1 MSVFFF
7 VTALLLIG
15 CATYTDQTAAVRNKL
30 VHGQSQEALE
40 TLEKSPIAT
49 RKRDEVLFRMERG
62 MLHYLGGDYE
72 KAVKDW
78 EKSFYRSEELYT
90 LSISKTAASLAVSE
104 DLTDYEGEEHER
116 VLIPIFSSLSFFAM
130 GNLGAALVEIRRA
143 YNLISKLK
151 LDTDNKSP
159 RIDGFPFF
167 VSGLLYESNA
177 NWDAAIIE
185 YRKAL
190 KFYRTDQWPRHN
202 VDRLVA
208 DSLWRV
214 AEFRGRSEITREL
227 EDSGFQKPKDTLRE
241 RMSQGEVILVFE
253 SGQSPIKVARDY
265 PIDHSTGIVN
275 ISFPAYQAITR
286 SNPSVRISCD
296 GKECERTSKA
306 SDVAVLA
313 ERALEHRRLKDIA
326 KMTARLIVKQG
337 SKEAARKHFGE
348 LGGIAVMLA
357 NAATERADTRSWT
370 LLPENIQIAR
380 VVVPPDQT
388 IKLSVDAQNIIE
400 GGAWSV
406 KVPVGKKKL
415 LRVRSMY

>member
-1 MSVFFF
+1 MRAFFC
-7 VTALLLIG
+7 VTALLTNG

-40 TLEKSPIAT
+40 SLEKSPIAT

-62 MLHYLGGDYE
+62 MLHYLGGNYH

-78 EKSFYRSEELYT
+78 ERSFYRSEELYT

-104 DLTDYEGEEHER
+104 DLTDYEGEEHEL
-116 VLIPIFSSLSFFAM
+116 VMIPIFSSLSFFAM

-143 YNLISKLK
+143 YNLITKLK
-151 LDTDNKSP
+151 LDTDNKNP

-167 VSGLLYESNA
+167 ISGLLYEANA
-177 NWDAAIIE
+177 NLDAAIIE

-190 KFYRTDQWPRHN
+190 KFYKTEQWPSHG

-208 DSLWRV
+208 DSLWRI
-214 AEFRGRSEITREL
+214 AEFRGRKEIIEQL
-227 EDSGFQKPKDTLRE
+227 DDSGFQKPKDTLRE
-241 RMSQGEVILVFE
+241 RLAQGEVILVFE

-265 PIDHSTGIVN
+265 PIDHGTGIINV
-275 ISFPAYQAITR
+275 SFPAYQAITR

-296 GKECERTSKA
+296 GKECEKTTKA

-348 LGGIAVMLA
+348 LGGIAVMIA

-380 VVVPPDQT
+380 IALPPDQT
-388 IKLSVDAQNIIE
+388 VKLSVEAGNTIAE
-400 GGAWSV
+400 GSWLV
-406 KVPVGKKKL
+406 KIPAGKKKL
-415 LRVRSMY
+415 LRIRSMY

>member
-1 MSVFFF
+1 MRVFLF
-7 VTALLLIG
+7 AASLLLSG
-15 CATYTDQTAAVRNKL
+15 CATYTDQTAAMRTKL

-40 TLEKSPIAT
+40 TLEKSPIAK

-62 MLHYLGGDYE
+62 MLHYLSGNHE

-78 EKSFYRSEELYT
+78 EKSFHRSEELYT

-104 DLTDYEGEEHER
+104 DMTDYEGEEHER
-116 VLIPIFSSLSFFAM
+116 VLIPIFSSLSFFSV
-130 GNLGAALVEIRRA
+130 GNLSAALVEIRRA

-151 LDTDNKSP
+151 LDSDSKVL

-167 VSGLLYESNA
+167 ISGLLYESNA

-190 KFYRTDQWPRHN
+190 KFYKTDQWPSHG

-214 AEFRGRSEITREL
+214 AEFRGRSEITKEL
-227 EDSGFQKPKDTLRE
+227 EESGFRKPKDTLSE
-241 RMSQGEVILVFE
+241 RLAQGEVILIFE

-265 PIDHSTGIVN
+265 PIDHGTGVVN

-296 GKECERTSKA
+296 GRECEKTSKA

-337 SKEAARKHFGE
+337 SREAARKHLGE
-348 LGGIAVMLA
+348 LGGFAVMLA

-380 VVVPPDQT
+380 VTVPPEQT
-388 IKLSVDAQNIIE
+388 VKLTVDSQNTIE
-400 GGAWSV
+400 GKSWSV
-406 KVPVGKKKL
+406 KVPAGKKKL